1 MKARASVGKVVGNE
15 GELAMAK
22 IGVKDLLEAGVHF
35 GHQTKRWNP
44 KMRDYVYGVK
54 SGIYIIDL
62 AKTMRQLADAC
73 NFLQHVVSD
82 GGEVLFV
89 GTKRQAQSVVKEAAE
104 KTGMHYVSERWLG
117 GTLTNNETI
126 KKSIGKMREIDSLL
140 ESDAAKSMGKKEQS
154 SLKRQSTKLHRNLGG
169 ILEMRKLPA
178 VLVVVDICHEEIAV
192 KEARKLKI
200 PIIAIVDTNANP
212 ELVDYP
218 IPANDDAMKSIAV
231 IVNVMADAANIAAEL
246 YRKRAAEEKKRLEE
260 ERKKAKEEKEK
271 ARKAAEAEKKAAAK
285 KKAAE
290 KAKPKAEKKDDVK
303 KDDAK
308 ADKKADKA
316 DDKKDAEKAPAKKTA
331 PAKKAPAKK
340 AAEKK
345 PAAAVE
351 PKVKDAKSDDKKEE
365 KKKEDKKESE

>member
-1 MKARASVGKVVGNE
+1 
-15 GELAMAK
+15 MAK
-22 IGVKDLLEAGVHF
+22 IGVTDLLEAGVHF

-82 GGEVLFV
+82 GGEILFV
-89 GTKRQAQSVVKEAAE
+89 GTKRQAQSVVKDAAE
-104 KTGMHYVSERWLG
+104 KTSMHYVSERWLG

-126 KKSIGKMREIDSLL
+126 KRSIGKMREIDALL
-140 ESDAAKSMGKKEQS
+140 ESDAAKGMGKKELA
-154 SLKRQSTKLHRNLGG
+154 SLRRQSAKLHRNLGG
-169 ILEMRKLPA
+169 ILDMRKLPA
-178 VLVVVDICHEEIAV
+178 VLVVVDICHEEIAI

-200 PIIAIVDTNANP
+200 PIVAIVDTNANP

-246 YRKRAAEEKKRLEE
+246 YKKRAEE
-260 ERKKAKEEKEK
+260 ERKRLEAEKAKAKEEKEK

-285 KKAAE
+285 KKADE
-290 KAKPKAEKKDDVK
+290 KAKPKSEKKSDVK
-303 KDDAK
+303 KDDVAE
-308 ADKKADKA
+308 ADKA
-316 DDKKDAEKAPAKKTA
+316 AKKEDGKAPAKKS
-331 PAKKAPAKK
+331 PAKKTPAKK
-340 AAEKK
+340 TAVKKDADASKAEPEKASEK
-345 PAAAVE
+345 PAKE
-351 PKVKDAKSDDKKEE
+351 PEADMEKAGDDKTKEE
-365 KKKEDKKESE
+365 KKENE